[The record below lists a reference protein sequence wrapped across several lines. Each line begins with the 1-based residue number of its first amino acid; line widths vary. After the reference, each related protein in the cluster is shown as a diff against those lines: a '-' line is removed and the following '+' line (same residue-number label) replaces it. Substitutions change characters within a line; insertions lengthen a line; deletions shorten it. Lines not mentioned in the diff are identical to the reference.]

1 MKTNELQDDLSD
13 IVVQM
18 EDRPEDIRELCA
30 QLHRKLEE
38 FRGLGMPVPK
48 DYLSLERTLENELC
62 AISQGR

>member
-30 QLHRKLEE
+30 QLHRKLQE
-38 FRGLGMPVPK
+38 FRGLGPAP
-48 DYLSLERTLENELC
+48 RPWT
-62 AISQGR
+62 GP